1 MTVFEESILVTVLA
15 KLVSLFFKNVLAL
28 FSFFFFSFLTRSL
41 IDRCQIVTDTCIITF
56 QSLFGSL
63 LNHFYPYANENVLF
77 NLRHLY
83 FNYHLLIQKLLRLRK
98 ILLYLQPKI
107 IRVLSEWISL
117 SLKNKY
123 INKICH
129 LPAKGWSVWWKAV
142 TSALKMLP
150 SAYGLAQHFQD
161 LGHSF
166 SPYGPPSRQIT
177 YIYSD
182 IDRLFPYWTVAH
194 SLQNAYFVMQTPCS
208 ILSFIAGRL

>member
-1 MTVFEESILVTVLA
+1 MTVFA
-15 KLVSLFFKNVLAL
+15 KLVSLFFKNVPL
-28 FSFFFFSFLTRSL
+28 FFLFFSYALSSL
-41 IDRCQIVTDTCIITF
+41 IDRCQIVTDTCLIMFKSFIWK
-56 QSLFGSL
+56 LFKLPL
-63 LNHFYPYANENVLF
+63 LLRKWNVLF

-83 FNYHLLIQKLLRLRK
+83 FNYNLLIQKLFRWRK

-117 SLKNKY
+117 S
-123 INKICH
+123 CH
-129 LPAKGWSVWWKAV
+129 LLAKGRSVWWKAV

-150 SAYGLAQHFQD
+150 SAYGLVQHFQD

-182 IDRLFPYWTVAH
+182 IDRIFPYWTVAH
-194 SLQNAYFVMQTPCS
+194 SSQNANFAMQTPCS